1 MPGPR
6 IDALSAPRKRSS
18 TVFGADHYVDGAT
31 TRSNTMPTAERT
43 AQARAK
49 LATSILEDY
58 IRGARS
64 HAQDEIVHWSDL
76 TARGQDIAVRL
87 LVGHC
92 ANAVEIEVVLF
103 HGFWSVHS
111 CEGVPISPLEL
122 RVEAAAF
129 AGLVNAWWQS
139 ATAFALTPHAT
150 F

>member
-1 MPGPR
+1 
-6 IDALSAPRKRSS
+6 
-18 TVFGADHYVDGAT
+18 
-31 TRSNTMPTAERT
+31 MPTAERT
-43 AQARAK
+43 AQAKAK

-58 IRGARS
+58 IQGAGS
-64 HAQDEIVHWSDL
+64 HARDEIVHWSDL

-103 HGFWSVHS
+103 GGFWSVHS

-122 RVEAAAF
+122 RVEAASF
-129 AGLVNAWWQS
+129 AGLVNAWWQG
-139 ATAFALTPHAT
+139 ATASALTPYAT